1 MITTT
6 ASSLLARLLSYALLA
21 GGAAFN
27 AGNGVQVIENLGTGT
42 GPASESRVAASDELR
57 VAAAWCVASGEQ
69 VGVYLRRRT
78 NLVWDA
84 AASQVAGETSIN
96 PRDLSLVHDST
107 GALHLVW
114 TDLEG
119 ERRGVF
125 YAALDSEL
133 NLLKG
138 PIALNTGATA
148 DADYPQIAWDD
159 SFGALIVWQSAQSG
173 RYSIEALRLDP
184 VSLDSTT
191 LITPSGANRMTLSPQ
206 IVAMNPPTIAWHEVL
221 DASAELRLARWNGAS
236 AWTPWSPEGLSEIAS
251 LASQPVVRLD
261 GTGAPVLCWS
271 EDGAD
276 GFSSIR
282 VARANPSGDISLDQ
296 PRGDH
301 RQPQLVVRADGSASV
316 AWQVFSGEGQSIE
329 AAESAW
335 SGEAAPHARISP
347 PTHRFASDPSQDGAG
362 EWSVVVWTDDLLDG
376 GTGAVGF
383 AEIHWADR

>member
-1 MITTT
+1 MITTA
-6 ASSLLARLLSYALLA
+6 ASSLFARLLSYALLA
-21 GGAAFN
+21 GGAAFD

-42 GPASESRVAASDELR
+42 GPASESRVAAADELR
-57 VAAAWCVASGEQ
+57 VAVAWCVASGEQ

-84 AASQVAGETSIN
+84 TAIKVAGETSIN

-114 TDLEG
+114 TDLDG
-119 ERRGVF
+119 ERRRVF
-125 YAALDSEL
+125 YAALDSDL

-148 DADYPQIAWDD
+148 DADYPQIAWAD

-173 RYSIEALRLDP
+173 RYSIEALQLDP
-184 VSLDSTT
+184 VSLDPKS
-191 LITPSGANRMTLSPQ
+191 LPTPSVTNRMAISPQ
-206 IVAMNPPTIAWHEVL
+206 IVSASPPTIAWHEIL
-221 DASAELRLARWNGAS
+221 DSAAELRLARWDDAG
-236 AWTPWSPEGLSEIAS
+236 AWTEWSPEGLAEIAAR
-251 LASQPVVRLD
+251 ASQPVVRLD

-282 VARANPSGDISLDQ
+282 VSRANPSGDISLDQ

-301 RQPQLVVRADGSASV
+301 RQPQLVVGADGSASV

-335 SGEAAPHARISP
+335 TGEAPPHARISP
-347 PTHRFASDPSQDGAG
+347 PSHRFASDPSQDGQG

-383 AEIHWADR
+383 AEIHWAER